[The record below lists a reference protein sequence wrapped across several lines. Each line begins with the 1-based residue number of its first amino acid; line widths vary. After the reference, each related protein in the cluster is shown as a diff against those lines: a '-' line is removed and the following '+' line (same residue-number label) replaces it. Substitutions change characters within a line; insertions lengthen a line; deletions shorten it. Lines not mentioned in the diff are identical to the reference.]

1 MYVIR
6 KTFALSA
13 LTLGLSACGGGG
25 DDNNDNTSTT
35 PPPPPPPYSVSVSSA
50 ESVEENDSLD
60 VEIVTSGGEGSESV
74 TASIQRVEEEPE
86 DDETG
91 VSSSSSDDDDGG
103 SDTGVTFEPTD
114 TGFVFHFGEASYK
127 QEEYTIT
134 IEATRGD
141 ETKSEEFDVVVDN
154 TSGNKIAAYASSVR
168 DVLPAQRQ
176 FIAEW
181 LMVERLVKG
190 VNLAGGD
197 IDIKHIKPL
206 YVAATSGDGANLD
219 NLFSGHVNDE
229 RLTGYADNSL
239 NESEAFSGFLE
250 SVSANTCESPRCFNE
265 HLVRVKPIF
274 DYVFE
279 RSGGVIQEPAYGEVG
294 FDVGTGTYS
303 IFYTAP
309 DNGSF
314 DEHGNW
320 TFKPEYEYL
329 ADLIVAGHESAHTFS
344 DAG

>member
-1 MYVIR
+1 MNKIN
-6 KTFALSA
+6 KGMLLSA
-13 LTLGLSACGGGG
+13 VMLSLSACGGGG
-25 DDNNDNTSTT
+25 DDENTSVT
-35 PPPPPPPYSVSVSSA
+35 PPPPYSMTVNTS
-50 ESVEENDSLD
+50 ESVEESGSLN
-60 VEIVTSGGEGSESV
+60 VEVVTSGGEGSESMS
-74 TASIQRVEEEPE
+74 ASIQPVEKVPE
-86 DDETG
+86 DETG
-91 VSSSSSDDDDGG
+91 AVGSTSDEGDGG
-103 SDTGVTFEPTD
+103 SDTDVTFELTD

-127 QEEYTIT
+127 QEKYIIT

-141 ETKSEEFDVVVDN
+141 ETKSEELEVAVND

-219 NLFSGHVNDE
+219 YLYSVHVNDE
-229 RLTGYADNSL
+229 RLAGYADNSL
-239 NESEAFSGFLE
+239 NESEAFSGFLKN
-250 SVSANTCESPRCFNE
+250 VSAETCEPPRCFNE
-265 HLVRVKPIF
+265 HLVRVKPLF
-274 DYVFE
+274 DYIFE
-279 RSGGVIQEPAYGEVG
+279 RSGGAIQEPAYGDVG

-314 DEHGNW
+314 DEQGNW
-320 TFKPEYEYL
+320 TFKPEYAYL
-329 ADLIVAGHESAHTFS
+329 TDIIVAGHEAARTFS
-344 DAG
+344 AAE